1 MPQWISDLITVSP
14 VLGGI
19 VVAVFLGLIAWK
31 YLRPP
36 TKGIEHFLEDWN
48 GESARPGVPA
58 RPGMMQRV
66 ANIETSQII
75 TATHQTKADAFFE
88 KYGPIID
95 KLDHEMHPNSGSS
108 LADAVNRTE
117 ASLKAHIEACPG
129 QTNVTVVNAGAKT

>member
-1 MPQWISDLITVSP
+1 MPQWISDIISVSP
-14 VLGGI
+14 VLGAFC
-19 VVAVFLGLIAWK
+19 VAGFLGALVWK

-48 GESARPGVPA
+48 GEPERPGVPG
-58 RPGMMQRV
+58 RPGMMERV
-66 ANIETSQII
+66 ANIETSQ
-75 TATHQTKADAFFE
+75 TASATHQSKADAFFE

-117 ASLKAHIEACPG
+117 KKLDDHIESCPAV
-129 QTNVTVVNAGAKT
+129 QTNITVTTPGV